1 MSLMLFMVLIQCLNS
16 LHKTYSKSFN
26 HIHKYYEL
34 HQLPAICGIL
44 GPMDKPFYTSFQ
56 PQSTGDGSDTLYS
69 AEYGETFHSMFGAV
83 TETEHV
89 FLSGTGIKQR
99 LAEGQS
105 ARVLEVGFG
114 TGLNF
119 WVTAHYGQTAGTLL
133 EYVALEKY
141 VLPAAT
147 LARLNHDHLPA
158 VAQDIRRAFIDWR
171 AELPDPPP
179 GVRLHW
185 RYGDSIR
192 LELVVGDATLETIPL
207 RDYHAVYQDAF
218 SPDNNPELWTPAFFA
233 RLFEAL
239 APGGRLATYSVKGEV
254 RRNLMAVGFQVQKRP
269 GPPGKREILVATK
282 ATRLS

>member
-1 MSLMLFMVLIQCLNS
+1 MS
-16 LHKTYSKSFN
+16 
-26 HIHKYYEL
+26 
-34 HQLPAICGIL
+34 CGIL
-44 GPMDKPFYTSFQ
+44 VLMNTPFYASFQ
-56 PQSTGDGSDTLYS
+56 PQPTGDGSDTLYS
-69 AEYGETFHSMFGAV
+69 AEYGETFHSTFGAL

-89 FLSGTGIKQR
+89 FLDGTGIKQR

-119 WVTAHYGQTAGTLL
+119 WVTAQYSQTAGALL

-147 LARLNHDHLPA
+147 LAGLNHHQLPA
-158 VAQDIRRAFIDWR
+158 VAQDIRLAFLGWR
-171 AELPDPPP
+171 AGQPDPRP
-179 GVRLHW
+179 GSRLHW

-192 LELVVGDATLETIPL
+192 LELVVGDATSETIPP

-218 SPDNNPELWTPAFFA
+218 SPDHNPELWTQPFFG

-239 APGGRLATYSVKGEV
+239 TPGGRLATYSVKGEV
-254 RRNLMAVGFQVQKRP
+254 RRSLAAVGFQVQKRP

-282 ATRLS
+282 AMRLS